1 MRVTFLGNFGVD
13 YSSETHHKKSLES
26 LGHEVIAL
34 QETQVGS
41 ENILDEAM
49 NSDMFVWVH
58 THGWDTPGNMT
69 MQTVLKYL
77 KKANVP
83 TVTYHLDL
91 WLGLKRQADLD
102 KDAVYRHIEHF
113 FTCDKQMA
121 DWFNQNTDV
130 KGHYLPAG
138 VFGDECYMAPHQTE
152 NEGFP
157 TEKRIYK
164 YDVIFV
170 GSKGYH
176 PEWPYRPK
184 LINWLQQTYG
194 DRFAHY
200 GGDGR
205 GVVRGAALNQLYA
218 DTKVAVGDSLVQGF
232 TYPYYWSDRLYEA
245 SGRGAFQIFPQITG
259 IQDQYTT
266 YDFKLDDGWAWD
278 KAPAPIELVTYEFDN
293 FGMLKERIDHFLEH
307 NDERESIR
315 KAGYERTKRDHTYAK
330 RWAHIIREVTSAHRG
345 SI

>member
-1 MRVTFLGNFGVD
+1 MRITFLGNFGVE

-34 QETQVGS
+34 QETQAGS
-41 ENILDEAM
+41 EQILDEAM

-58 THGWDTPGNMT
+58 THGWDTPGNMS
-69 MQTVLKYL
+69 METVLKYL
-77 KKANVP
+77 KRAKIP

-91 WLGLKRQADLD
+91 WLGLQRQSDLD

-121 DWFNQNTDV
+121 DWFNENTEV

-138 VFGDECYMAPHQTE
+138 VFGDEVYMAQSQ
-152 NEGFP
+152 G
-157 TEKRIYK
+157 YK
-164 YDVIFV
+164 HDVIFV

-205 GVVRGAALNQLYA
+205 GVIRGAALNQLYA
-218 DTKVAVGDSLVQGF
+218 DTKIAVGDSLVQNF

-245 SGRGAFQIFPQITG
+245 AGRGAFQIFPQITG
-259 IQDQYTT
+259 IQDQYVT
-266 YDFKLDDGWAWD
+266 YDFKADDDGFWN
-278 KAPAPIELVTYEFDN
+278 KKSQPIELVTYEFDN
-293 FGMLKERIDHFLEH
+293 FEMLKNRIDYFLEH
-307 NDERESIR
+307 DEEREKIR
-315 KAGYERTKRDHTYAK
+315 KASFERTKRDHTYAK
-330 RWAHIIREVTSAHRG
+330 RWQHIIDEVTNG
-345 SI
+345 